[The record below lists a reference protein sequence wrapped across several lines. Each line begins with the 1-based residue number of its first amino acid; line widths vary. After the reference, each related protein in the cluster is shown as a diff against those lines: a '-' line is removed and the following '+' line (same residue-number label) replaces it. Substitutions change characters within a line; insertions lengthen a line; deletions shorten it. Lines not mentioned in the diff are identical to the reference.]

1 MPNTPSP
8 VVAGRLEATYPTAD
22 KDRSVV
28 VSGAG
33 SPVPPEGR
41 DDLLPLAVLLLTLT
55 ALVLLIACANI
66 ANLLLARGAR
76 RSLEVAIRAAVGASR
91 NRLVR
96 QLLTE
101 STVLAVV
108 GAAGGLLLAFW
119 ASDLLVALA
128 GPELEALRPTIDPRV
143 LAFTIALSAIS
154 VCAFGLMPAL
164 TSTRGA
170 VLPSL
175 RATPSAGGGRTR
187 LQGVFV
193 VTQLALSLVLLLAAG
208 LSLRALQTSSQID
221 LGFDPHHVVTASY
234 NLVLQNYPEAQRT
247 AFRRALLERIRQV
260 PGVES
265 AAVANLPPL
274 SGVMIGS
281 SVQTIGSGD
290 RQAVSSVFFNGVGPG
305 YFATM
310 KIPIV
315 RGRAFSDQDRHGT
328 ASVVIVNQTLA
339 RRLWDTEDV
348 IGRRVRFDD
357 ALPETME
364 VVGVARDSKYDE
376 PTERARPFLYVCL
389 GQQSVFDS
397 ETLLVRAAGST
408 PLGPAALEN
417 AIRALNP
424 VLPVFNARTFDSLLR
439 DRADKQRAMTVL
451 FAGFGLLA
459 LVLAAI
465 GLYGV
470 MAFTMAGRTR
480 ELGVRLALGATPHQL
495 IRLVARDGLRLALIG
510 TGVGVVLALP
520 VAQILGALVFGID
533 VSDLAAFACACA
545 LLIAVAVAAAVLPA
559 RRALRLDPIAALRT
573 E

>member
-1 MPNTPSP
+1 M
-8 VVAGRLEATYPTAD
+8 
-22 KDRSVV
+22 
-28 VSGAG
+28 
-33 SPVPPEGR
+33 PPEGR
-41 DDLLPLAVLLLTLT
+41 NDLLPLAVLLLTLT

-101 STVLAVV
+101 NAVLVV

-119 ASDLLVALA
+119 ASDVLVALA

-170 VLPSL
+170 LLPSL

-187 LQGVFV
+187 LQGAFV

-208 LSLRALQTSSQID
+208 LSLRALQTSSQVD

-234 NLVLQNYPEAQRT
+234 DLVLQNYPEEQRT
-247 AFRRALLERIRQV
+247 AFRRDLLERIRLI

-265 AAVANLPPL
+265 AAVGNLPPL

-281 SVQTIGSGD
+281 SVQTVASGD
-290 RQAVSSVFFNGVGPG
+290 RQGGSSVFFNGVGSG
-305 YFATM
+305 YFSTM

-339 RRLWDTEDV
+339 HRLWDTEDV

-357 ALPETME
+357 AAAETME

-376 PTERARPFLYVCL
+376 PTEHARPFLYVCL
-389 GQQSVFDS
+389 GQRSVFDT

-408 PLGPAALEN
+408 PLSPTALEN
-417 AIRALNP
+417 AIRALDP
-424 VLPVFNARTFDSLLR
+424 LLPVFNVRTFDDVLR

-459 LVLAAI
+459 LLLAAI

-480 ELGVRLALGATPHQL
+480 ELGVRLALGATPNQL
-495 IRLVARDGLRLALIG
+495 IQLVALDGLRLALIG
-510 TGVGVVLALP
+510 TGAGVVLALP
-520 VAQILGALVFGID
+520 VAKILGALVFGID
-533 VSDLAAFACACA
+533 VSDLGAFAGACA
-545 LLIAVAVAAAVLPA
+545 LLIGVAVAAAVLPA
-559 RRALRLDPIAALRT
+559 RRALRLDPISALRT

>member
-1 MPNTPSP
+1 M
-8 VVAGRLEATYPTAD
+8 
-22 KDRSVV
+22 

-41 DDLLPLAVLLLTLT
+41 NDLLPLAVLLLTLT

-101 STVLAVV
+101 NAVLAIV
-108 GAAGGLLLAFW
+108 GAAGGLLVAFW
-119 ASDLLVALA
+119 ASDVLVALA

-170 VLPSL
+170 LLPSL

-187 LQGVFV
+187 LQGAFV

-208 LSLRALQTSSQID
+208 LSLRALQTSSQVD

-234 NLVLQNYPEAQRT
+234 DLVLQNYPEEQRT
-247 AFRRALLERIRQV
+247 AFRRDLLERIRLI

-265 AAVANLPPL
+265 AAVGNLPPL

-281 SVQTIGSGD
+281 SVQTVASGD
-290 RQAVSSVFFNGVGPG
+290 RQGGSSVFFNGVGSG
-305 YFATM
+305 YFSTM

-328 ASVVIVNQTLA
+328 AGVVIVNQTLA
-339 RRLWDTEDV
+339 HRLWDTEDV

-357 ALPETME
+357 AAAETME

-376 PTERARPFLYVCL
+376 PTEHARPFLYVCL
-389 GQQSVFDS
+389 GQRSVFDT

-408 PLGPAALEN
+408 PLSPAALEN
-417 AIRALNP
+417 AIRALDP
-424 VLPVFNARTFDSLLR
+424 LLPVFNVRTFDDVLR

-459 LVLAAI
+459 LLLAAI

-480 ELGVRLALGATPHQL
+480 ELGVRLALGATPNQL
-495 IRLVARDGLRLALIG
+495 IQLVALDGLRLALIG
-510 TGVGVVLALP
+510 TGAASCSRSPSPRYWARSSSGSTSATLAPLR
-520 VAQILGALVFGID
+520 V
-533 VSDLAAFACACA
+533 
-545 LLIAVAVAAAVLPA
+545 
-559 RRALRLDPIAALRT
+559 RAPC
-573 E
+573 